1 MAFRIV
7 GRYLSPFLARLSVA
21 ELHSGEVGDAL
32 RIRDR
37 RSFGVPSRLA
47 YLDLDCG

>member
-32 RIRDR
+32 RIEIDAAA
-37 RSFGVPSRLA
+37 A
-47 YLDLDCG
+47 YEVAWPT